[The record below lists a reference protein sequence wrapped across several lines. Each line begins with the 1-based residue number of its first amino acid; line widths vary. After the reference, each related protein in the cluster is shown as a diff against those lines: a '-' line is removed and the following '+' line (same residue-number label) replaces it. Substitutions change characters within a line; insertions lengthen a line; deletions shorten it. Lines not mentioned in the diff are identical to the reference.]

1 MWPLFLFV
9 ALPIAEIAAFVIV
22 GGWIGV
28 LGTVGLVLLSAFA
41 GTLLL
46 RLQGA
51 RTALSLQEAVAGM
64 RNPSMDLADGAV
76 VMVAALLLIVPG
88 FLSDIAG
95 LALLIPP
102 LRAALLKALASRV
115 TVHGAGPRNGG
126 PRYRSDVID
135 GEYTDASQDAAP
147 LAPTQNLNSGWTRR

>member
-1 MWPLFLFV
+1 MWPVLLFV

-28 LGTVGLVLLSAFA
+28 LGTVGLVLLAAFA

-46 RLQGA
+46 RQQGA
-51 RTALSLQEAVAGM
+51 RTALSLQDAVAGM

-76 VMVAALLLIVPG
+76 VMIAALLLIVPG
-88 FLSDIAG
+88 FLSDFAG

-102 LRAALLKALASRV
+102 LRAALLKTLASRV
-115 TVHGAGPRNGG
+115 TVRGAGPGNNR
-126 PRYRSDVID
+126 PRYGSDVID
-135 GEYTDASQDAAP
+135 GEYTDVSKNAAP
-147 LAPTQNLNSGWTRR
+147 LAAPQKPPSGWTRP

>member
-1 MWPLFLFV
+1 MWPLFLFI

-28 LGTVGLVLLSAFA
+28 LGTVGLVLLSAAA
-41 GTLLL
+41 GTSLL
-46 RLQGA
+46 RLQGT
-51 RTALSLQEAVAGM
+51 RTALSLQQAVAGM
-64 RNPSMDLADGAV
+64 RNPSMELADGAV

-115 TVHGAGPRNGG
+115 TVHGGG
-126 PRYRSDVID
+126 KGNARPRYGSDIID
-135 GEYTDASQDAAP
+135 GEYTDVSQDAAP
-147 LAPTQNLNSGWTRR
+147 LAAPQNPPSGWTRP

>member
-28 LGTVGLVLLSAFA
+28 LGTVGLVLLSAASGIF
-41 GTLLL
+41 LL
-46 RLQGA
+46 RLQGS
-51 RTALSLQEAVAGM
+51 RTALSLQQAVGGM
-64 RNPSMDLADGAV
+64 RNPSMDLADGAA

-102 LRAALLKALASRV
+102 LRAALLKAVASRV
-115 TVHGAGPRNGG
+115 TVQRTAPGNAR
-126 PRYRSDVID
+126 PRYGSDVID
-135 GEYTDASQDAAP
+135 GEYTDVSQDAAA
-147 LAPTQNLNSGWTRR
+147 LAAPQTPPSGWTRP

>member
-22 GGWIGV
+22 GGWVGV
-28 LGTVGLVLLSAFA
+28 LGTVGLVLLSAAA
-41 GTLLL
+41 GIFLL
-46 RLQGA
+46 RLQGS
-51 RTALSLQEAVAGM
+51 RTALSLQQAVAGM

-115 TVHGAGPRNGG
+115 TVHAAGPGNAR
-126 PRYRSDVID
+126 PRYGSDVID
-135 GEYTDASQDAAP
+135 GEYTDVSQDAPP
-147 LAPTQNLNSGWTRR
+147 LAAPQTPPSGWTRP